1 MMMLMMM
8 MKCFVTCHFLILF
21 LLMIMMTMMMM
32 MTTATVSSNVSNASS
47 TPTTA
52 SSLSSYIIT
61 LPRIETSIYEQYNP
75 MKDNMSNWMVV
86 SRASTPSFVRSNV
99 WREFHD
105 IRYNLSIQHGSYE
118 GYSIIIIIIIILL

>member
-1 MMMLMMM
+1 
-8 MKCFVTCHFLILF
+8 
-21 LLMIMMTMMMM
+21 M
-32 MTTATVSSNVSNASS
+32 MTTATVSSNVSNATS
-47 TPTTA
+47 TPTTTTTTTSSLSLSSA
-52 SSLSSYIIT
+52 SPLSSYIII

-118 GYSIIIIIIIILL
+118 GFSPGNWNYFSLYYDYSYVRSLYIPRLRMV